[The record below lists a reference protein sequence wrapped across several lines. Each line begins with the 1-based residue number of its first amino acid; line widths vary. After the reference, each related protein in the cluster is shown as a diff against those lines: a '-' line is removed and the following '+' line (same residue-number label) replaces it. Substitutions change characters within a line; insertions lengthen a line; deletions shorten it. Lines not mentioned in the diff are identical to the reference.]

1 MVRSVV
7 AGLGNKDYRQALEGL
22 LSKGWSV
29 KKTNGNHLRLEH
41 PEARHPVF
49 ASSTPNLSPR
59 SIKNMEA
66 ECRRALR
73 PAPVEAPVVRKHV
86 EETQMPR
93 RKTRKPRHSEMVL
106 FGQVEDMKPASA
118 GFDLPG
124 KKSAISATALGA
136 AVPLHLSREDGP
148 PPAFEAAP
156 RTAKAAQAEPAAKV
170 DRTFAT
176 TETETKTATEP
187 AAEAAEE
194 DKSMI
199 AVTADCP
206 AATSTPATGENH
218 PAFVAEMP
226 SIASAPVSAE
236 PVHAEASLLEILMQI
251 QRGEHDKLM
260 GLAGRIHRGELK
272 PITVTAD
279 MVGATIW
286 VSCDAVVAGGGKA
299 AASAAPDVAKA
310 PMSKVLTPAS
320 MKRFQ
325 AVEPFLSDE
334 WQLLSDMLQAANLT
348 DLGEGERQCYRAAFR
363 RAADAGLVDRLDE
376 GKVKLYRKL
385 A

>member
-1 MVRSVV
+1 
-7 AGLGNKDYRQALEGL
+7 
-22 LSKGWSV
+22 
-29 KKTNGNHLRLEH
+29 
-41 PEARHPVF
+41 
-49 ASSTPNLSPR
+49 
-59 SIKNMEA
+59 MEA